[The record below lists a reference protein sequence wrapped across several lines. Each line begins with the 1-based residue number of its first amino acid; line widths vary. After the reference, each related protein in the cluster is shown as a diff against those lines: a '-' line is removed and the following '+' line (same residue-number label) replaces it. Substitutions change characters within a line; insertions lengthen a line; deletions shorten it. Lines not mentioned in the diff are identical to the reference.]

1 MEYLGD
7 ITTLLDLASRD
18 AEDNDLFPL
27 DTSTTWFTRNN
38 QRRTI
43 PFVPSIQDFPF
54 RGPASYG
61 QRFTFD
67 IGSLPCGDILLG
79 TLVHVQLNHWLD
91 LTTLLQIESGSTTY
105 TDPSTAYFFANSL
118 GSALIEKAELE
129 VDGVTLESIDGDFI
143 NVYSSLF
150 ANINK
155 QFGVANDSLGYV
167 SLADLQAWNTKHNYP
182 VEDGHIFC
190 ILPFFYMRTLLRE
203 SLPMVAIKEGS
214 AKIHIKFRPFSE
226 VIRQLRGYRDS
237 CASVPLDTTLA
248 LSSGNVKVQQAVPDF
263 AQVKLITQGAYLDG
277 GERQKMMRNPFEHI
291 IRQLQTFYFD
301 TPLKYITSKG
311 ANDTITIQL
320 PLEANHPLEEIIW
333 FVRRKDVAN
342 NNEWTNYS
350 SVLAKDYHPTFNP
363 LKPLLKNATL
373 QVNGQT
379 LCSANESYYRQ
390 LISSYH
396 KGGIVS
402 YNKYIYG
409 YPFAHHPGK
418 HQPSGSLNAS
428 RVQSIRLTLEI
439 VAPVGVAWEVK
450 VYCIGLNWIRFENGL
465 CNALFDD

>member
-1 MEYLGD
+1 MESRGD

-27 DTSTTWFTRNN
+27 DTTKTWFTRNN

-54 RGPASYG
+54 RGPATYG
-61 QRFTFD
+61 QKFTFD
-67 IGSLPCGDILLG
+67 IGSLPCGDVLLG
-79 TLVHVQLNHWLD
+79 TSVHVQLNHWLN
-91 LTTLLQIESGSTTY
+91 LTTLLELESGSRTY
-105 TDPSTAYFFANSL
+105 VNPQEAYFFANSM
-118 GSALIEKAELE
+118 GTVLIEKAELE

-143 NVYSSLF
+143 FVYSLLF
-150 ANINK
+150 ADVNK
-155 QFGVANDSLGYV
+155 QFGVANDALGHK
-167 SLADLQAWNTKHNYP
+167 SMTDIQSWDTKQNYP
-182 VEDGHIFC
+182 VEDGHIYC
-190 ILPFFYMRTLLRE
+190 LLPFFYMRTPLRE

-214 AKIHIKFRPFSE
+214 AKIHITFRPFKD
-226 VIRQLRGYRDS
+226 VVRQLRGFRDS
-237 CASVPLDTTLA
+237 CASVPLDTYVEFN
-248 LSSGNVKVQQAVPDF
+248 SGTVKVQQAVPNF
-263 AQVKLITQGAYLDG
+263 VQVKLVTQGAYLDG
-277 GERQKMMRNPFEHI
+277 SERQKMLRNPFEHI
-291 IRQLQTFYFD
+291 IRQLQTFYF
-301 TPLKYITSKG
+301 TEPLKYITSKG
-311 ANDTITIQL
+311 ENDTITIQL

-350 SVLAKDYHPTFNP
+350 AVLTKDYNKIYNP

-379 LCSANESYYRQ
+379 LCSASEQYYRQ

-396 KGGIVS
+396 KGGITS

-409 YPFAHHPGK
+409 YPFAHNPSA

-439 VAPVGVAWEVK
+439 TAPAGVLWEVN
-450 VYCIGLNWIRFENGL
+450 VFCIGLNWIRFENGL